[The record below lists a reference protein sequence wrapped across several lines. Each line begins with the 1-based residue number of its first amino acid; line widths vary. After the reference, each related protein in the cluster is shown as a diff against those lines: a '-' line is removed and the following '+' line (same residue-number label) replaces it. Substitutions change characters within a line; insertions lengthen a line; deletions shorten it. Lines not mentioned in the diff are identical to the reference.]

1 LIRTKPE
8 LIVENMFLRQQLI
21 VLERH
26 VKQPTF
32 TPFDR
37 GLLVLLASRLR
48 HWKQALHIIKPETLL
63 KWHRQG
69 FKRFWKH
76 KSQGQTRQPR
86 IADET
91 IALINR
97 MAVENRRW
105 GTKRIRGELLKLGL
119 RVNRGTI
126 RRYMQHARR
135 RLPPQHSCPCID
147 GKSTARYSY
156 CLYSSSLY

>member
-1 LIRTKPE
+1 MLLHHLYHLLRMLFRSAVNTIEERAKAITKPAAYSLIEDTAADLIRTKPE

-69 FKRFWKH
+69 FKRFWKQQSTTRV
-76 KSQGQTRQPR
+76 SQFWILSAP
-86 IADET
+86 A
-91 IALINR
+91 
-97 MAVENRRW
+97 
-105 GTKRIRGELLKLGL
+105 
-119 RVNRGTI
+119 
-126 RRYMQHARR
+126 
-135 RLPPQHSCPCID
+135 
-147 GKSTARYSY
+147 
-156 CLYSSSLY
+156 